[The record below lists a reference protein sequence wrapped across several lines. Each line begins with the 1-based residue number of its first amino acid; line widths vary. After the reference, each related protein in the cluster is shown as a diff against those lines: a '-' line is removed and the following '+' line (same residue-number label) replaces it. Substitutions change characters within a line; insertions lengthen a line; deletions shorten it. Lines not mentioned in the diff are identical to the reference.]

1 VSRELTTDVGNA
13 VVADEVRPAFFV
25 HLALDSG
32 DVRVWNGAAEY
43 ELDGETFQGVGHLG
57 GISPVEESTRVTARG
72 IELSLSGIDSS
83 MVSIALAER
92 YRGRRV
98 TIWLAFFDEDFAL
111 IADPVQ
117 HFSGFLDTMSLQ
129 EDGGSTST
137 ITITA
142 ESRLIDLERPR
153 ESRLT
158 NEEQQRLYPGDLG
171 LEYVAG
177 LADKALP
184 WGVPASSAT
193 SSSAPSN
200 PSPRLAL

>member
-1 VSRELTTDVGNA
+1 VSRDITTDVGNA
-13 VVADEVRPAFFV
+13 ASAAVVRPAFFV

-32 DVRVWNGAAEY
+32 DVRVWSGAAEY
-43 ELDGETFQGVGHLG
+43 ELDGETYQGVGHLG

-72 IELSLSGIDSS
+72 IELSLSGIDSA
-83 MVSIALAER
+83 MLSITLAER

-98 TIWLAFFDEDFAL
+98 TIWLAFFDADFAP

-117 HFSGFLDTMSLQ
+117 HFSGFLDTMSLHD
-129 EDGGSTST
+129 DGDTST

-158 NEEQQRLYPGDLG
+158 NEEQQRLYPGDIG

-193 SSSAPSN
+193 ASAAPSN
-200 PSPRLAL
+200 PSPRLAI